1 MCARS
6 DRDQKSG
13 TLVINCRRVTLPAWI
28 QREGDEDGFKEY
40 SDEAAGRLLGMV
52 NGVVIAVGLAR
63 IYSHKILREKP
74 YVAHIFLF
82 QKSPVKVPNN
92 ALVPL
97 IARGRWSSAS
107 TWTWN

>member
-28 QREGDEDGFKEY
+28 QREGEEDGFKEY
-40 SDEAAGRLLGMV
+40 SDEAAGRLLGLV
-52 NGVVIAVGLAR
+52 NGGAAAVGLAR

-82 QKSPVKVPNN
+82 LKKKSCKSP
-92 ALVPL
+92 
-97 IARGRWSSAS
+97 
-107 TWTWN
+107 